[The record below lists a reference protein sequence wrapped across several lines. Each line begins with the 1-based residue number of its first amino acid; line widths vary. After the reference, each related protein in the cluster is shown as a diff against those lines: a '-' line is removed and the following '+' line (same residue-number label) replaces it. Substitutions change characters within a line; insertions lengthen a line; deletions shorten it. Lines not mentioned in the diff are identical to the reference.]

1 MSKDYVQA
9 RDGNLYVG
17 PSRVTLDSIIVAW
30 QMGQTPEAIHDDFP
44 TVPLSDIYGAIAYY
58 LEHQIELD
66 RWLREGEEQYEARRA
81 AAQAADPEF
90 YVRMRQRL
98 AEARTRLGL
107 DTPGAVDDAES
118 PQAEVESPAS

>member
-1 MSKDYVQA
+1 MSNDYVQA

-44 TVPLSDIYGAIAYY
+44 TVPQSDIYGAIAYY

-66 RWLREGEEQYEARRA
+66 RWLREGEEQYEAQRA

-90 YVRMRQRL
+90 YARMRQRL
-98 AEARTRLGL
+98 AEARTHLGL
-107 DTPGAVDDAES
+107 DTPGAADDAES